1 MNKRL
6 RSTLVV
12 AAVGIL
18 VGLTITAV
26 MPVHDA
32 RDAHG
37 VSGLIA
43 PSSALAAEEV
53 VQKYTCGMHPLII
66 TDEPGLCP
74 ICNMDLT
81 PLKSSGSSASDKP
94 VGERKIKYWV
104 APMDPTFIRDE
115 PGQSPM
121 GMDLVPV
128 YEDEAATGAIISIDP
143 VTSQNMGVRM
153 SPVVTKDMSRTIRTV
168 GLVGYEEPK
177 QFSVNSKIDGWVER
191 LYVNETGQFV
201 KKGAALLEIY
211 SPALVSAQEEFLLA
225 RNNSQ
230 SLSESPFPSIA
241 DGAKRLLESSRRRL
255 KLWDISERQ
264 IKRLEKSG
272 EVARN
277 LTLYAPYA
285 GIVSM
290 KMVREGQFIKGGMEL
305 LMISDISK
313 VWVYAD
319 IYEYEMPWVKV
330 GQKAR
335 IILPYAGSEPIESTV
350 SYIYPFVEPKTRT
363 IKARFD
369 IDNPDF
375 TLKPDMYVNV
385 RLESVPVADALT
397 VPVEAVLHSGEK
409 QTVFVALGDGKFE
422 PRLVKTG
429 MQSDEGDIEIVQ
441 GLLEGEHVVTSAQF
455 MLDSESKLREAIQKM
470 LNPEPPSAEGHNH
483 SGAEMKMDGEKI
495 DDLFADDD
503 QDKKSDDSLE
513 SLFEDDTSE
522 MLKAKSEK

>member
-1 MNKRL
+1 MSTKKRSIL
-6 RSTLVV
+6 II
-12 AAVGIL
+12 AFVGIAASLALSL
-18 VGLTITAV
+18 VTTGNNSKLGAV
-26 MPVHDA
+26 AELVTPASVE
-32 RDAHG
+32 
-37 VSGLIA
+37 
-43 PSSALAAEEV
+43 AEE
-53 VQKYTCGMHPLII
+53 QTAQQYTCGMHPMII
-66 TDEPGLCP
+66 VDEPGLCP
-74 ICNMDLT
+74 ICNMDLL
-81 PLKSSGSSASDKP
+81 PLKFAGTEASSTPA
-94 VGERKIKYWV
+94 GERVIKYWA

-115 PGQSPM
+115 PGKSPM

-128 YEDEAATGAIISIDP
+128 YEDESATGSIISIDP

-153 SPVVTKDMSRTIRTV
+153 TPVTRKSLSRTVRTV

-201 KKGAALLEIY
+201 KKGSALLEIY
-211 SPALVSAQEEFLLA
+211 SPLLVSAQEEFLLA

-230 SLSESPFPSIA
+230 SLAKSPFPSIA

-255 KLWDISERQ
+255 KLWDISDRQ
-264 IKRLEKSG
+264 ISHLEKTG
-272 EVARN
+272 DVVKT
-277 LTLYAPYA
+277 LTLYAPYD

-305 LMISDISK
+305 LVISDISK

-330 GQKAR
+330 GQKAK
-335 IILPYAGSEPIESTV
+335 IILPYVGSDPIESEV

-385 RLESVPVADALT
+385 RLETEPVENALT
-397 VPVEAVLHSGEK
+397 VPVEAVLHSGER

-429 MQSDEGDIEIVQ
+429 LQSEAGDIEIVQ
-441 GLLEGEHVVTSAQF
+441 GLLEGEHVVISAQF

-470 LNPEPPSAEGHNH
+470 LNPETPLTAEHNQT
-483 SGAEMKMDGEKI
+483 GQEMEGDGEDM
-495 DDLFADDD
+495 DDLFADENEE
-503 QDKKSDDSLE
+503 QADKESME
-513 SLFEDDTSE
+513 SLFEDDDN
-522 MLKAKSEK
+522 EK